1 MHVCIPSWFSCVQLF
16 VTPWTVAC
24 QAPLSMG
31 FSKQEYGSGSLPP
44 PGDPEKGILIT
55 SSRGSWEAH
64 LSIYLSIY
72 LSTHTYIY
80 VHIYVCENLEGQ
92 YNLSVYLEDEVW
104 GKRWGCQDR
113 IIGKQR
119 WRPEE
124 KFWLNVLC
132 NLLKSWRVKTSR
144 ILFLTLISILIFKEV
159 DNNVQRA

>member
-1 MHVCIPSWFSCVQLF
+1 MCVYIYMHVCIPSWFSWSPTLCD
-16 VTPWTVAC
+16 P
-24 QAPLSMG
+24 MG
-31 FSKQEYGSGSLPP
+31 CSLP
-44 PGDPEKGILIT
+44 GSSVHGILQARILEWFTIT
-55 SSRGSWEAH
+55 SSRGSWESH
-64 LSIYLSIY
+64 LSIYP
-72 LSTHTYIY
+72 STHTYIY
-80 VHIYVCENLEGQ
+80 VHIYVCENLDGQ
-92 YNLSVYLEDEVW
+92 YNLRVYLEDQVW

-119 WRPEE
+119 WRPAE